1 MVGEM
6 STTLHQE
13 LLLGATSQVVDCIC
27 PDGRPASVTSVTIH
41 AVDAD
46 DSTIAATCTGA
57 TVDSVSTT
65 TTAAAGDEVGE
76 PSSIPLTSASG
87 VTVGRTYLIQDASG
101 ISEWVVV
108 AAISGS
114 TVTAKHNLRNEYAGG
129 AAFKSTRIYA
139 TVPDAWAAATNN
151 LTDPSRRTGYR
162 VRWVY
167 VGADGLTHTVQT
179 TVALV
184 RYQTRNQV
192 LPIHIDARFPGW
204 LERLPTDYR
213 SDQGKGLIDAAF
225 ESVRLDLLQEGQSD
239 HAMRDPAV
247 FSELVVH
254 KTIEIASEVNL
265 RNGGGSLE
273 AVEVARTG
281 YTERLTRLVRQAAAD
296 VQHSTGGA
304 SAAGKKK
311 NVFSR

>member
-1 MVGEM
+1 MVDPM
-6 STTLHQE
+6 STLHQE
-13 LLLGATSQVVDCIC
+13 LLLGATSQIVDCLC

-41 AVDAD
+41 ATDAD

-57 TVDSVSTT
+57 TIDSVSTT
-65 TTAAAGDEVGE
+65 TTAAAGDETGE
-76 PSSIPLTSASG
+76 PSTIALTSATG
-87 VTVGRTYLIQDASG
+87 VVVGRTYLLQDASG
-101 ISEWVVV
+101 LNEWVVV
-108 AAISGS
+108 AAVSS
-114 TVTAKHNLRNEYAGG
+114 NTVTAKHNLRNEYATG
-129 AAFKSTRIYA
+129 ATFKSTRIYA

-151 LTDPSRRTGYR
+151 LTSPEKRTGYR

-167 VGADGLTHTVQT
+167 VGSDGKTHTVQT

-192 LPIHIDARFPGW
+192 LPVHIDARFPGW

-254 KTIEIASEVNL
+254 KTIEIASEVNM

-281 YTERLTRLVRQAAAD
+281 YTERLTRLVKQAAVD
-296 VQHSTGGA
+296 VQHSPGGA
-304 SAAGKKK
+304 SAAGKRR
-311 NVFSR
+311 NIFSR

>member
-1 MVGEM
+1 M
-6 STTLHQE
+6 STLHQE
-13 LLLGATSQVVDCIC
+13 LLLGAASQVIDCVC

-41 AVDAD
+41 ATDAD
-46 DSTIAATCTGA
+46 DATIAATCTSA
-57 TVDSVSTT
+57 TIDSVSTT
-65 TTAAAGDEVGE
+65 TSAAAGDGQSE
-76 PSSIPLTSASG
+76 PSSIPLTSATD
-87 VTVGRTYLIQDASG
+87 VTVGRTYLLAGTDG
-101 ISEWVVV
+101 LNEWVTIIAV
-108 AAISGS
+108 SGS
-114 TVTAKHNLRNEYAGG
+114 TATAKHNLRNAYASG
-129 AAFKSTRIYA
+129 ATFKSTRIYA

-151 LTDPSRRTGYR
+151 LTDPGKRTGYR

-179 TVALV
+179 TAALV

-192 LPIHIDARFPGW
+192 LPVHIDARFPGW

-247 FSELVVH
+247 FSELVIH

-281 YTERLTRLVRQAAAD
+281 YTERLTRLIKQAAVD

-304 SAAGKKK
+304 SAAGKRR

>member
-1 MVGEM
+1 M
-6 STTLHQE
+6 STLHQE
-13 LLLGATSQVVDCIC
+13 LLLGAASQVIDCVC

-41 AVDAD
+41 ATDAD
-46 DSTIAATCTGA
+46 DATIAATCTGA

-65 TTAAAGDEVGE
+65 TSAAAGDGQSE
-76 PSSIPLTSASG
+76 PSSIPLTSATG
-87 VTVGRTYLIQDASG
+87 VTVGRTYLLAGSDG
-101 ISEWVVV
+101 LNEWVTIIAV
-108 AAISGS
+108 SGS
-114 TVTAKHNLRNEYAGG
+114 TATAKHNLRNAYASG
-129 AAFKSTRIYA
+129 ATFKSTRIYA

-151 LTDPSRRTGYR
+151 LTDPSKRTGYR

-192 LPIHIDARFPGW
+192 LPVNIDARFPGW

-247 FSELVVH
+247 FSELVIH

-281 YTERLTRLVRQAAAD
+281 YTERLTRLIKQAAVD

-304 SAAGKKK
+304 SAAGKRR